1 VQSGSVEVVQLL
13 EQAGMQLSSITRT
26 GTTLLMQAAV
36 AEDTAVARHLLSQG
50 APVNACDS
58 AGLTALHCAIMKDRA
73 KVVKL
78 LLAHGADANL
88 ATAAGLKPLCGAA
101 VRGCVPIVK
110 LLLAAGADTAALSTA
125 DIPSAFFAAAHG
137 GHAEVLK
144 LLLARTNGTAG
155 ATAQLNAAVTT
166 CACCGPVTAL
176 QRCTDLACLKL
187 LPEAEADV
195 HAVTSR
201 GNKTLHVA
209 AQHKHPAPV
218 ICMLIKAGTSLSA
231 VNSSGLT
238 AAELALARGNT
249 LGAALLSRAAR

>member
-1 VQSGSVEVVQLL
+1 
-13 EQAGMQLSSITRT
+13 
-26 GTTLLMQAAV
+26 
-36 AEDTAVARHLLSQG
+36 
-50 APVNACDS
+50 VNACDS

-88 ATAAGLKPLCGAA
+88 ATAAGLTPLCGAA

-125 DIPSAFFAAAHG
+125 DIPSSLFAAAHG

-144 LLLARTNGTAG
+144 LLLARGAAAAHLNG
-155 ATAQLNAAVTT
+155 AVTT
-166 CACCGPVTAL
+166 CECCGPVTAL

-187 LPEAEADV
+187 LLAAGADV

-201 GNKTLHVA
+201 GNTALHVA
-209 AQHKHPAPV
+209 AKHKHPAPA
-218 ICMLIKAGTSLSA
+218 ICMLIKAGTSLTA

-238 AAELALARGNT
+238 AAELALACGNT